1 MQSRR
6 VATDAERAKQAVR
19 ERIWRLLDREGA
31 VLPPGAQ
38 GRIPNFVGAEA
49 AGDLLC
55 ELPAWRAAKT
65 VKSNPDKAQLPVR
78 TRALVEGKLLYMAVP
93 RLADQQPFFLLD
105 PSSLRVPPQEAASS
119 RGAATA
125 ARKVSVGELRPVDL
139 VICGTVAVNRQGIRI
154 GKGGGFSDLE
164 VALLQEARLLGPK
177 TLLVTT
183 VHSLQVVDE
192 PLPETE
198 HDFRVDLIVT
208 PDEVIWCQ
216 SRPRPPGILWEHLDE
231 DKIAEVPVLAAHRSR
246 RAGHTPTGDG
256 PL

>member
-1 MQSRR
+1 VQSRR
-6 VATDAERAKQAVR
+6 VVADAERAKQEIR
-19 ERIWRLLDREGA
+19 ERIWRLLEREGA
-31 VLPPGAQ
+31 VLPPGAE

-49 AGDLLC
+49 AGDRLG
-55 ELPAWRAAKT
+55 ELPAWRTAKT

-93 RLADQQPFFLLD
+93 RLADQRPFFLLD
-105 PSSLRVPPQEAASS
+105 PSSLRVPPRDAASS
-119 RGAATA
+119 RGAATVG
-125 ARKVSVGELRPVDL
+125 RKVAIGELRPVDL
-139 VICGTVAVNRQGIRI
+139 VICGTVAVNRQGVRV

-164 VALLQEARLLGPK
+164 VALLQEARLLGPE

-183 VHSLQVVDE
+183 VHTLQVVDE

-216 SRPRPPGILWEHLDE
+216 SHPRPPGILWEHLDE
-231 DKIAEVPVLAAHRSR
+231 DKITEVPVLATHQSR
-246 RAGHTPTGDG
+246 QVGNKAADAPHP
-256 PL
+256 